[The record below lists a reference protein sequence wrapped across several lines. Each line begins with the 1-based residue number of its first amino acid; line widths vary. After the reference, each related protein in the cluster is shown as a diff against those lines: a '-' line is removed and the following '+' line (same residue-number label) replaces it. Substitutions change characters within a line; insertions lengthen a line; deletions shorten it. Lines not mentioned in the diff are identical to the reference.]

1 MKENKIDEWISIG
14 SNRRDAVIC
23 QILSE
28 DRLEVVY
35 LDNNG
40 KAINEY
46 VVLKDNIWC
55 FENSNPCGGYADN
68 SERLSLYVS
77 TLREGKRYMR

>member
-1 MKENKIDEWISIG
+1 M
-14 SNRRDAVIC
+14 
-23 QILSE
+23 
-28 DRLEVVY
+28 Y

-77 TLREGKRYMR
+77 TLREGKRYLR